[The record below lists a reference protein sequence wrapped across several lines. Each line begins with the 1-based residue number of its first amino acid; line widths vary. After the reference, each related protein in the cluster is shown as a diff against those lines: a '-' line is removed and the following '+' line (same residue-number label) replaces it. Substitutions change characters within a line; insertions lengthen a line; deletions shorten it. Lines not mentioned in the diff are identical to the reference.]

1 MSISA
6 VGTGQQISNKIGDQS
21 YFRRSSIGLW
31 KECYSCDERQNERS
45 SLFKFQVKLL
55 QDSFDEDYSVRQQG
69 LQ

>member
-31 KECYSCDERQNERS
+31 KECYSCDENQNERS

-55 QDSFDEDYSVRQQG
+55 QDSFDEDYSVRQQS
-69 LQ
+69 LR